1 MAGVTEIRD
10 LYLDVAQAAA
20 ELLAAPEVAA
30 AWDEPSALAQLS
42 VRGLAGHMAAQ
53 VFFIPSMLADPVP
66 VEPVVGLDE
75 YYARA
80 AWIGTDLDTEFN
92 QSIRA
97 GGEKVAGEGPEQLA
111 ARTAACIAD
120 LRKTLSSEP
129 DRPVRRPNWSGYSV
143 SLDTFVASRM
153 LELIVHSDDLAHSVG
168 VPTPQFPAEAVQ
180 TVVDVLTRIA
190 LRRHGQTAVLRA
202 LSRSERAPASISA
215 L

>member
-1 MAGVTEIRD
+1 MTDVTEIRD

-20 ELLAAPEVAA
+20 QLLAAPEVAA
-30 AWDEPSALAQLS
+30 AWEKPSALDRLS
-42 VRGLAGHMAAQ
+42 VRGLAGHLAAQ

-66 VEPVVGLDE
+66 VEPVVDLDE

-92 QSIRA
+92 QGIRE

-111 ARTAACIAD
+111 ARTAAAVAR
-120 LRKTLSSEP
+120 LRETLPSEP
-129 DRPVRRPNWSGYSV
+129 DRPVRRPTWSGYAV

-168 VPTPQFPAEAVQ
+168 VPTPEFSAEAVQ